1 MSSQVVTK
9 SVEIICGQERSA
21 GTIEVTEFDSKERTR
36 RAVKRGVICLVS
48 IAIGVCVP
56 GVHFVLVPLSPLLL
70 MGTLFLIMRAYN
82 DASAI
87 TGMTIVC
94 AQCQGSLSAIS
105 TRERYPLYETC
116 TSCHRENRIVLA
128 TAAS

>member
-1 MSSQVVTK
+1 MSSQIVTK

-36 RAVKRGVICLVS
+36 RAVKRSVICLIS
-48 IAIGVCVP
+48 IAISACIP
-56 GVHFVLVPLSPLLL
+56 GAHFVLVPLLLVA
-70 MGTLFLIMRAYN
+70 TPFLIMRAYN

-87 TGMTIVC
+87 TGMSIVC
-94 AQCQGSLSAIS
+94 AQCQGSLSAVS

-116 TSCHRENRIVLA
+116 TLCHRENRIVPA
-128 TAAS
+128 TATS